1 MPTGLS
7 DVSLALSVG
16 GLLKE
21 QGTRGLYVSGPL
33 SAESD
38 GIRPWEC
45 AADRP
50 DIGSVWFEQYRA
62 LVGQE
67 SH

>member
-7 DVSLALSVG
+7 DVSVALSVG

-21 QGTRGLYVSGPL
+21 QGARGLYVSGPL

-45 AADRP
+45 ALTGLTLRVSGLYN
-50 DIGSVWFEQYRA
+50 IGH
-62 LVGQE
+62 L
-67 SH
+67 